1 MEPSG
6 AVVTIGHVVAKYSIS
21 TTTLINIGSA
31 VKTFTVPNKGNTPCK
46 EGRYCSPD
54 GKWAAS
60 VGSTSLDAGP
70 GNEFRDAR
78 AACIAGPCPFTK
90 VRDATLG
97 SGHRTVEVSA
107 LNWSDTATFLVEA
120 EVYRPVANA
129 ALRESYPVI
138 FGSGLTF
145 TLPAAA
151 EGVSIQADLDQTTII
166 FPLGP
171 SLYLSWANCQI
182 LTNKDQTRVYRC
194 ELKPGYRFP

>member
-1 MEPSG
+1 
-6 AVVTIGHVVAKYSIS
+6 IS
-21 TTTLINIGSA
+21 TTTMINIGSA
-31 VKTFTVPNKGNTPCK
+31 VKTFTVPNRGNTPCK
-46 EGRYCSPD
+46 EGRFCSPD
-54 GKWAAS
+54 GKWEAAE
-60 VGSTSLDAGP
+60 GSTTLDAGV

-90 VRDATLG
+90 VRHTSFG
-97 SGHRTVEVSA
+97 SAHRTLEVSA

-151 EGVSIQADLDQTTII
+151 EGVSIQADLDKTTIV

-171 SLYLSWANCQI
+171 SLILSW
-182 LTNKDQTRVYRC
+182 
-194 ELKPGYRFP
+194 